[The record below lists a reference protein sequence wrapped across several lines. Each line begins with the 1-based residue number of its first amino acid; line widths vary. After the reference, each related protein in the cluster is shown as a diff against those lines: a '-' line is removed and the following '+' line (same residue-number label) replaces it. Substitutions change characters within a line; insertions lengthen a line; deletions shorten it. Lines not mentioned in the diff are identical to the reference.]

1 VTIRAS
7 RAATEAVDETGEGVT
22 LQDEIEDIEVG
33 DTQTLTVDLAA
44 GSYVLICNIYDKAEK
59 EAHYQQGMR
68 VEFTVEYQP
77 LRPS

>member
-1 VTIRAS
+1 
-7 RAATEAVDETGEGVT
+7 VDETGEGVT

-59 EAHYQQGMR
+59 EAHYQQGSGSSSPSSN
-68 VEFTVEYQP
+68 QP